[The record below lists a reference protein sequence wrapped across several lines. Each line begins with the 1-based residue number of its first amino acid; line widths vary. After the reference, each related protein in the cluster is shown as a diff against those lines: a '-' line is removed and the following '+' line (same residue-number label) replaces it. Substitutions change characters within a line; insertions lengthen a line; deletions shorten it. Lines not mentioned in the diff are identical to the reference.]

1 MFVCNRAKPLETR
14 LYMKDVE
21 TVTLSNSVLSET
33 SEVLRAYGKRGFE
46 GFVLWFGSIEN
57 RNAYV
62 ERVYVPTQNSI
73 RGEDGVGYFVSN
85 ETLFELNKFL
95 SETGLRMIAQVHSHP
110 GRAYHSSTDDRYAI
124 VTAEG
129 GLSLVVPNFASG
141 PVDIKRWAIYRLNQG
156 TWKKMRSGDVR
167 ELFYSKTP
175 GVSESKRN
183 DFVARWKTRLKGKSC

>member
-1 MFVCNRAKPLETR
+1 
-14 LYMKDVE
+14 MKDVK
-21 TVTLSNSVLSET
+21 TITLSDSVLAET
-33 SEVLRAYGKRGFE
+33 NETLRSYGKRGFE

-57 RNAYV
+57 REAHV

-73 RGEDGVGYFVSN
+73 RGEDGVGYLVSN
-85 ETLFELNKFL
+85 DTLFELNKFL

-141 PVDIKRWAIYRLNQG
+141 PVDIERWAIYRLNLG
-156 TWKKMRSGDVR
+156 TWKKMRSGDVQ
-167 ELFYSKTP
+167 ELFFSKATDAI
-175 GVSESKRN
+175 GSRRSE
-183 DFVARWKTRLKGKSC
+183 FVARWKEKLKGKLC